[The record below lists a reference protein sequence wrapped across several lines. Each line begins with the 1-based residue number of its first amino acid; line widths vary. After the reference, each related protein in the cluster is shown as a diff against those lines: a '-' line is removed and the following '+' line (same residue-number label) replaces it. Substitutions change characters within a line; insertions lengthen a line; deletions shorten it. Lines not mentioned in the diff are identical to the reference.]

1 MAKAR
6 LFLISLLTFFV
17 AHRAQS
23 EEILPL
29 PLPDEIIYLSSN
41 REFVAVFSKDR
52 ARYGP
57 MDLAIS
63 NPDWPT
69 SSATYLQTRDGI
81 QCLSVGPK
89 EYSIEYALKR
99 PIRNDDTYKCLNTK
113 FRVIRCF
120 DACRAAIIKID
131 RPLGGNRKGT
141 LEGSM
146 YVDNCRGVIILG
158 GVVDLS
164 KGIPLNAEWL
174 RSEVGILADPAYP
187 NCESF

>member
-1 MAKAR
+1 MTRAR
-6 LFLISLLTFFV
+6 LLLISLLTFAV

-23 EEILPL
+23 EDITPL

-41 REFVAVFSKDR
+41 RDYVAVFSKDR

-69 SSATYLQTRDGI
+69 SPATYVKTGDGV
-81 QCLSVGPK
+81 QCLSVGP
-89 EYSIEYALKR
+89 EGYSIEYAIKR
-99 PIRNDDTYKCLNTK
+99 PVRKDDTYNCLKTR
-113 FRVIRCF
+113 FLVTRCF
-120 DACRAAIIKID
+120 DECRAAIIEID
-131 RPLGGNRKGT
+131 RRLSGNRRGILKA
-141 LEGSM
+141 SM
-146 YVDNCRGVIILG
+146 YIDNCRGVIILG
-158 GVVDLS
+158 AVSDLS

-174 RSEVGILADPAYP
+174 HGEVGILADPAYP